1 MNFAEIINSIYL
13 NSGHLA
19 VFFLSINVLLCLFNF
34 KKLNLPFRR
43 LCYFLVF
50 NILTEIFAR
59 SFAYSGINNLPL
71 LHLYTLGEFIFLVWF
86 FKSIIK
92 KTIFF
97 QNNFNYL
104 LIGGAILIILNSI
117 FIQSIYAF
125 NPLAKTF
132 VQLVIISLAVLYF
145 YHLSENQSFSPLV
158 EKSLRLI
165 NSAILI
171 YYSGSLFIFMCSQI
185 FIDNSDL
192 YKTFWA
198 FNAVLNLVFQ
208 LLILWGIWKV
218 IFRKAPLSS

>member
-1 MNFAEIINSIYL
+1 MDFVETIHHIYL

-19 VFFLSINVLLCLFNF
+19 VICLSINVLLCLFKF
-34 KKLNLPFRR
+34 KKLDLPFQR
-43 LCYFLVF
+43 LCYFLIF
-50 NILTEIFAR
+50 NILTEIVAR
-59 SFAYSGINNLPL
+59 SLAYSDINNLPL
-71 LHLYTLGEFIFLVWF
+71 LHLYTLGEFILLLWF
-86 FKSIIK
+86 FKSLIIK
-92 KTIFF
+92 PAFF
-97 QNNFNYL
+97 QSKFNYL
-104 LIGGAILIILNSI
+104 LIGGAILIILNSL

-145 YHLSENQSFSPLV
+145 YHLNENQSLPPII

-198 FNAVLNLVFQ
+198 FNAVLNFIFQ